1 MLFKK
6 KYVKI
11 VLRSS
16 ETGKKIEVIKMPVQE
31 YDLIMS
37 ACRVYNITIEEYF
50 KQALENLV
58 LKVKERMIYDD
69 KN

>member
-1 MLFKK
+1 
-6 KYVKI
+6 
-11 VLRSS
+11 
-16 ETGKKIEVIKMPVQE
+16 MPVQE

>member
-1 MLFKK
+1 MFFKK

-31 YDLIMS
+31 YDLIIS
-37 ACRVYNITIEEYF
+37 ACKTYNITVEEYF